1 MYLYTKIRLVNVSG
15 WSPAKYLFFYA
26 EVCSEPYEASKMNL
40 FAKTGNDFELLFI
53 LGKRSIID
61 V

>member
-1 MYLYTKIRLVNVSG
+1 MYLYTKIRLVNASG
-15 WSPAKYLFFYA
+15 WSPAKYYA

-40 FAKTGNDFELLFI
+40 FAKIGNNFDSLFI